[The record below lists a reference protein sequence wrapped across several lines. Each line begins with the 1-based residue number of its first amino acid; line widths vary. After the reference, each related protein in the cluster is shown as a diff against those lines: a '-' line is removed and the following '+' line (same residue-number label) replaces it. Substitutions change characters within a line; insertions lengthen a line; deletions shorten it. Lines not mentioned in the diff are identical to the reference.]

1 MFVQRSWETG
11 TILSLLT
18 RKNDVKSELPWESVF
33 KTNNRNCYPVV
44 DVVSSLN
51 GIQLFCDA
59 TDSSPPGSSVHG
71 ISQAR
76 ILEWLCHFLLQGI
89 SLSQG
94 LNQSLLLGRWILYY
108 SATREAKSDT
118 LINRKKIGRDSKILY
133 MVSSCICWRKEV
145 YSCSCSVSDLERFLS
160 RPTVIVLELAQFIVF
175 SVFFI

>member
-1 MFVQRSWETG
+1 MGSQRVRHDWVTFTFRTWIWSCW
-11 TILSLLT
+11 SLYLLV
-18 RKNDVKSELPWESVF
+18 NVL
-33 KTNNRNCYPVV
+33 NC
-44 DVVSSLN
+44 
-51 GIQLFCDA
+51 IRLFCD
-59 TDSSPPGSSVHG
+59 TIDCSPPGSSVSG

-133 MVSSCICWRKEV
+133 MVSSCFCWRKEV

>member
-1 MFVQRSWETG
+1 MILVTGTSTAFAWPPKSLLRAGGQYWRLAWYFFRPGHFLELHVSVTLFFGRQVMSDLSRSWNFPG
-11 TILSLLT
+11 
-18 RKNDVKSELPWESVF
+18 KNIG
-33 KTNNRNCYPVV
+33 V
-44 DVVSSLN
+44 D
-51 GIQLFCDA
+51 
-59 TDSSPPGSSVHG
+59 
-71 ISQAR
+71 
-76 ILEWLCHFLLQGI
+76 CHFLLQGI

-133 MVSSCICWRKEV
+133 MVSSCFCWRKEV